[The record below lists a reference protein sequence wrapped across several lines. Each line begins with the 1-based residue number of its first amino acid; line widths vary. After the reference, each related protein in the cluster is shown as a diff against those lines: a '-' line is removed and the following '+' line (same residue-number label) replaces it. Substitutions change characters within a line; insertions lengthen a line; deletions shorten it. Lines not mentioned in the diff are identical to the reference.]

1 MGVGVNNVE
10 KVVRAVLSNIAG
22 INVDQLPKATF
33 SRIMFT
39 EARGLS
45 QIQVAET
52 LLQNYENDSRTL
64 HTDGT
69 SKFGQHYG
77 TYDIVG
83 ESGPL
88 VAGLRLMETGD
99 TQTQMNVL
107 NEILTD
113 IESSM
118 KNSEHSISK
127 KIVSSIK
134 NVMSDRHIVQK
145 KFNTV
150 FQEYRAN
157 ALPDIVQG
165 WSELTTLEQS
175 NMSKINDFFCGMHY
189 IVGLADQAEVALKA
203 WDKLLW
209 DDKLVGSLAHGGYSQ
224 GGESGTLRLI
234 RTLCKSV
241 QTRGCEKSGRMI
253 DFSSFLNQAG
263 ISSVPF
269 ATFKGNRF
277 NILFYNGGVAY
288 YLYDLC
294 NKFFEDVKE
303 ENKLLKAVYYDLQVL
318 SHIAGCRA
326 LGLINKCLTGPLWRL
341 LETNIHI
348 LDLNEHLQKME
359 LLLSE
364 LSSDATPFL
373 SGEITFFENI
383 SISKDDV
390 FNELIRPSEVFD
402 EPTKQCLEIMFGCF
416 SIITKRMLHDHLEGG
431 KYDNPSP
438 QLVEETKNVMKTNT
452 LSERN
457 FGMLDRLMREKPNA
471 NLITFEAI
479 IMCQTNK
486 TSSWRNN
493 LTPERRSTLMK
504 WARESTKKQ
513 CADFKVRRAEMRAKQ
528 NEARLNKI
536 EMKRNRE
543 MRAVLLKQNLITAV
557 GKYGG
562 LWSSEEM
569 VDTKLTK
576 FESLAMKR
584 EALKCQI
591 QFRQKILPP
600 CNINKKLF
608 QLSEK
613 GKNKS
618 IEMLTRNLK
627 TLITEIIKS
636 TAIVVETER
645 VDICDI
651 VIPKNKLDSE
661 KERLKLLLAS
671 ECNKLKKK
679 DIVSNGPSKAK
690 KKKSNNVELEKTDS
704 DCIPIVTSIDEL
716 IGKKVKHLTVDYDGQ
731 EKWFSGIVVCVKPDT
746 TTE

>member
-1 MGVGVNNVE
+1 
-10 KVVRAVLSNIAG
+10 
-22 INVDQLPKATF
+22 
-33 SRIMFT
+33 
-39 EARGLS
+39 
-45 QIQVAET
+45 
-52 LLQNYENDSRTL
+52 
-64 HTDGT
+64 
-69 SKFGQHYG
+69 
-77 TYDIVG
+77 
-83 ESGPL
+83 
-88 VAGLRLMETGD
+88 
-99 TQTQMNVL
+99 
-107 NEILTD
+107 
-113 IESSM
+113 
-118 KNSEHSISK
+118 
-127 KIVSSIK
+127 
-134 NVMSDRHIVQK
+134 
-145 KFNTV
+145 
-150 FQEYRAN
+150 
-157 ALPDIVQG
+157 
-165 WSELTTLEQS
+165 
-175 NMSKINDFFCGMHY
+175 
-189 IVGLADQAEVALKA
+189 
-203 WDKLLW
+203 
-209 DDKLVGSLAHGGYSQ
+209 
-224 GGESGTLRLI
+224 
-234 RTLCKSV
+234 
-241 QTRGCEKSGRMI
+241 
-253 DFSSFLNQAG
+253 
-263 ISSVPF
+263 
-269 ATFKGNRF
+269 
-277 NILFYNGGVAY
+277 
-288 YLYDLC
+288 
-294 NKFFEDVKE
+294 
-303 ENKLLKAVYYDLQVL
+303 
-318 SHIAGCRA
+318 
-326 LGLINKCLTGPLWRL
+326 
-341 LETNIHI
+341 
-348 LDLNEHLQKME
+348 ME

-704 DCIPIVTSIDEL
+704 DCIPIVTCIDEL

-746 TTE
+746 TTELVIRYDCEKSKLYSFDYSEFTDSLVKAEPLNRTDLVGKRIRHRFLTDDGSDTWWETGVVICVENKVENPMFTVNYFDFNVENEEIDNYSSSYDVCVYPLFDDYLNHDIQFI